1 MEELGLLLLERCSE
15 APQLG
20 ALRLGFPSLLLERCP
35 EALQLGS
42 LRLGFPS
49 RLLRYRL
56 LDVQLTGNPRQ
67 FLLQHLLTR
76 SQIRHFTVGFD
87 VLEH

>member
-1 MEELGLLLLERCSE
+1 MSR
-15 APQLG
+15 G

-42 LRLGFPS
+42 LCFGLLS
-49 RLLRYRL
+49 LLLRRGP
-56 LDVQLTGNPRQ
+56 LDIPLTGYPRKV
-67 FLLQHLLTR
+67 FLKRLLTR
-76 SQIRHFTVGFD
+76 SQIRHFSIGFD